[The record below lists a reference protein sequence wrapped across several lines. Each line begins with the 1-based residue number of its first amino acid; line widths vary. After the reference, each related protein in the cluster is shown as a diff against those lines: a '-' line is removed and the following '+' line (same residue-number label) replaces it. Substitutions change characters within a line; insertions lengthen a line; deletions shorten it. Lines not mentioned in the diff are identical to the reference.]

1 MEQLEEEEEYTQ
13 CPVCQSVWGMEEIDW
28 QQCDSCGYPDGDGC
42 LDEDWSD
49 FDDDDDE
56 DKELWKNC
64 GIG

>member
-1 MEQLEEEEEYTQ
+1 MVMDDEEYTQ

-49 FDDDDDE
+49 FDDDE
-56 DKELWKNC
+56 E
-64 GIG
+64 